1 MPTLSEIAETFKSS
15 YGFDMHGLYCQA
27 TGKCFGW
34 THIEE
39 MESLVN
45 LVGAESN
52 DADEIADDIA
62 MRVLASMRP
71 SHKWNKFR
79 AESLA
84 EMRKSDP
91 IETLAYLINRMFAPL
106 NHRKI
111 GIDNLLRSYE
121 DRIRA
126 FQIIQSWGV
135 TDATNT
141 MTYMLLEL
149 DAKWNLDT
157 EYPPFSW
164 TAFFIDAPDLA
175 ARLAILQN
183 WYADRMI
190 AWEKR
195 LAAEELQT
203 RWIRHGNVLAKPAFA
218 AAYMESKPLS
228 ATAIKRAEKEA
239 EKQMFGDLLFEILG
253 NPTLDGE
260 PTVEPKAK
268 PKPTFVPIRKM
279 PMSFGVKN
287 NG

>member
-111 GIDNLLRSYE
+111 GID
-121 DRIRA
+121 
-126 FQIIQSWGV
+126 
-135 TDATNT
+135 
-141 MTYMLLEL
+141 
-149 DAKWNLDT
+149 
-157 EYPPFSW
+157 
-164 TAFFIDAPDLA
+164 APDMD